1 MVSSTWRFY
10 KEWPLYQMYKYKWP
24 YIQRL
29 DDYSNHRN
37 SYRPSADYDESINSF
52 NDDRAEKNLKSKD
65 SDSDLVSDGLP
76 EKSKSFHALGSKNL
90 LNEGILAWQRI
101 AKISVITL
109 VSIGIAEILIG
120 YYSGSVVATADRHFG
135 YHKVESFGALM
146 AAIGIVAIGVV
157 IFYNSYQ
164 ALLHP
169 CSCFYQTSPA
179 VNGFRLQNHIT
190 LIRKERVTSL
200 KVRNTSTQL

>member
-1 MVSSTWRFY
+1 M
-10 KEWPLYQMYKYKWP
+10 
-24 YIQRL
+24 
-29 DDYSNHRN
+29 
-37 SYRPSADYDESINSF
+37 
-52 NDDRAEKNLKSKD
+52 
-65 SDSDLVSDGLP
+65 
-76 EKSKSFHALGSKNL
+76 
-90 LNEGILAWQRI
+90 